1 MIMRMKYAKP
11 WLIRE
16 ESEVTGQFVHPRGSK
31 YRPHQGQKEMARRR
45 RKMGVTFGQY
55 AAMSDERA
63 NEIFTYR
70 V

>member
-16 ESEVTGQFVHPRGSK
+16 EAEVTGQFIHPRGSK
-31 YRPHQGQKEMARRR
+31 YMPHQGQKEMARRR
-45 RKMGVTFGQY
+45 RQMGDTAWDMTV
-55 AAMSDERA
+55 ERA